1 MAYLPHTDDDVVSM
15 LEVIGQ
21 PTIEALF
28 RNLPEKVRLQRDLA
42 LPSALSEQEILE
54 ELEERAAHN
63 ASLSN
68 FTYFLGA
75 GTYPHFSPTAVD
87 SLISRSEFYTAYTP
101 YQPEISQGTLQA
113 IFEWQTMISMLTGLD
128 AANASLYDGASAAA
142 EAALMALRVKRGR
155 KKVVV
160 AGLHPHYLEVME
172 TYLAALDVDI
182 VSVPYAK
189 DGRSQAIADFVD
201 DQTACVLIQQPNFL
215 GCVEDVQS
223 ASNAVKE
230 AGALLVGVVTE
241 ALSMAMLRPLGELG
255 ADIVCGEAQSFG
267 LPMNFGGP
275 HLGFLATR
283 TKFLRQ
289 MPGRLVGE
297 TVDGRGN
304 RGFVLT
310 LSTREQHIR
319 REKATSNICTNQGL
333 CLLMATIYLS
343 LMGRQGL
350 QKLARLN
357 FSKAEYAKQRVR
369 ETVGLEL
376 PFSAPGFNEF
386 VVSVP
391 DSASNPAK
399 EALQRAQEH
408 GIIGGLDLKPYTQGM
423 ELGPAVL
430 VCVTELAKRE
440 EIDRL
445 CHALAGGAA

>member
-1 MAYLPHTDDDVVSM
+1 MAYNPHTDEDVASM

-21 PTIEALF
+21 PSIEALF
-28 RNLPEKVRLQRDLA
+28 RNLPEKIRLQQDLA

-54 ELEERAAHN
+54 ELEARATHN

-68 FTYFLGA
+68 YTYFLGA
-75 GTYPHFSPTAVD
+75 GTYPHFSPSAVD
-87 SLISRSEFYTAYTP
+87 ALISRSEFYTAYTP
-101 YQPEISQGTLQA
+101 YQPEISQGSLQA
-113 IFEWQTMISMLTGLD
+113 IFEWQTMITMLTGLD

-160 AGLHPHYLEVME
+160 AGLHPHYREVLE
-172 TYLAALDVDI
+172 TYLAALGIEI
-182 VSVPYAK
+182 VTVPYAK
-189 DGRSQAIADFVD
+189 DGRAQAIADFVD

-215 GCVEDVQS
+215 GCVEDVQL
-223 ASNAVKE
+223 AAQAVQE

-241 ALSMAMLRPLGELG
+241 ALSMALLRPLGELG

-275 HLGFLATR
+275 HLGFMATR
-283 TKFLRQ
+283 SKFLRQ

-297 TVDGRGN
+297 TVDLRGK

-369 ETVGLEL
+369 ETAGLDL
-376 PFSAPGFNEF
+376 PHSAPSFNEF
-386 VVSVP
+386 VIRVP
-391 DSASNPAK
+391 DSAKA
-399 EALQRAQEH
+399 ALGRAQEDQL
-408 GIIGGLDLKPYTQGM
+408 IGGLDLTTYSNKTDDFD
-423 ELGPAVL
+423 LGPAVL
-430 VCVTELAKRE
+430 VCFTELAKRE
-440 EIDRL
+440 DIDRL
-445 CHALAGGAA
+445 CQALAGESA

>member
-1 MAYLPHTDDDVVSM
+1 MAYIPHTDDDVASM

-21 PTIEALF
+21 PSIEALF
-28 RNLPEKVRLQRDLA
+28 RNLPEKVRLQQDLA

-63 ASLSN
+63 ANLSN
-68 FTYFLGA
+68 HTYFLGA
-75 GTYPHFSPTAVD
+75 GTYPHFSPSAVD

-113 IFEWQTMISMLTGLD
+113 IFEWQTLISMLTGLD

-155 KKVVV
+155 KKVLI
-160 AGLHPHYLEVME
+160 AGLHPHYREVLE
-172 TYLAALDVDI
+172 TYLAALDAEI
-182 VSVPYAK
+182 VNVPYAK
-189 DGRSQAIADFVD
+189 DGRAQAIADFVD

-215 GCVEDVQS
+215 GCVEDVQT
-223 ASNAVKE
+223 AAQAVQE

-241 ALSMAMLRPLGELG
+241 ALSMALLRPLGELG

-297 TVDGRGN
+297 TVDGRGK

-333 CLLMATIYLS
+333 CLLVATIYLA

-357 FSKAEYAKQRVR
+357 FSKSEYAKQRVR
-369 ETVGLEL
+369 ETKGLEL
-376 PFSAPGFNEF
+376 PFSAPSFNEF
-386 VVSVP
+386 VIGVP
-391 DSASNPAK
+391 DSAKA
-399 EALQRAQEH
+399 ALLRAQENKL
-408 GIIGGLDLKPYTQGM
+408 IGGLDLAPFTD
-423 ELGPAVL
+423 ELNLGPAVL
-430 VCVTELAKRE
+430 VCFTELAKRE
-440 EIDRL
+440 DIDRL
-445 CHALAGGAA
+445 CQALAGGGA